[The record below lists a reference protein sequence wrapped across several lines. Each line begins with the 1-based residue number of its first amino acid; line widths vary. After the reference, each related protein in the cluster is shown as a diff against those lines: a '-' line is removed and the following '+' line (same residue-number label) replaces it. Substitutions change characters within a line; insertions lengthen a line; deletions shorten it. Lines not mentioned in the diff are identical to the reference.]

1 MTEVKKTPLSKEFI
15 EFVSNKTGIATGIV
29 EEMCAHN
36 VLTLNQVANLTGKT
50 MSAINQLIRPR
61 IKSGETYTVLTPVY
75 PFPEINEMGERES
88 GRVFVAK
95 DEKFFDYVKKQ
106 LSW

>member
-15 EFVSNKTGIATGIV
+15 GFVSNKTGISESIV
-29 EEMCAHN
+29 EEMCYHN
-36 VLTLNQVANLTGKT
+36 VLTLNQVASLTSKPI
-50 MSAINQLIRPR
+50 SAINQLIRPR
-61 IKSGETYTVLTPVY
+61 IRGGETYTVLTPVY
-75 PFPEINEMGERES
+75 PFPEINNMGERET